1 MNKYIRY
8 LFVGIYAWLSALFFG
23 GVILDGIYARN
34 LENILDTADQAS
46 LFSEISDIL
55 LIIAFILVIT
65 ALIAIAL
72 SWKSNS
78 ARNLLIASL
87 LVLSLEFW
95 LPIFFSMLNINQDL
109 SWLRL
114 LIDGSGSLLALVGL
128 YRFFQADNSL
138 GLA

>member
-55 LIIAFILVIT
+55 LIIAFILVII